1 MTDKKSES
9 GASETPQ
16 PPSHAPS
23 EASELAADDPNFN
36 KAKWMGIGIGSTA
49 LVAALMYATKRRPK
63 R

>member
-1 MTDKKSES
+1 MTDRKSES
-9 GASETPQ
+9 APSETPQ
-16 PPSHAPS
+16 PPS
-23 EASELAADDPNFN
+23 EAGEAHHNDANIS